1 MNTTLTVLIMVAMAA
16 TLGVLVVGVVAML
29 RGGKFNKDWSNKL
42 MRMRV
47 ALQLAAVLLIGLF
60 WLVSR

>member
-1 MNTTLTVLIMVAMAA
+1 MNTALTVLILVAMAA
-16 TLGVLVVGVVAML
+16 TFGVLVVGVISML
-29 RGGKFNKDWSNKL
+29 RGGKFNKEWSNKL

-47 ALQLAAVLLIGLF
+47 GLQLVAVLLIGLF